1 MSRSKI
7 SLASIIIAV
16 LATVIST
23 NAQAQDRSALLKKID
38 SLHEQLQLNETIF
51 LLPSDE
57 DFFAF
62 RDFLHPPATGLI
74 RLMPREKY
82 DGKMLVRGG
91 GSYYSFTRLT
101 HAYGYGS
108 DIGFEQG
115 TLRVGFAGADFGF
128 LTVIGDVPVDSVTLD
143 RPGVSYLAALNT
155 PTTESEARQHQQ
167 RASTGF
173 EADGFFYK
181 NALPVAVNTTYALR
195 STSFTQSDVL
205 VAFRV
210 TRQDADGSLILAW
223 KMLKKF
229 FGPIPGPG
237 QQITIPA
244 PPSRPVQED
253 RIRQELDDLKQTEQE
268 FLAPSDKDRAKYTE
282 FLTQPDTGLIR
293 LLPREVFDGKMT
305 INGGAAYYSFA
316 RLTHEYGYGSDIEL
330 QQNQFSVGFAGA
342 DFGFLTR
349 LGKVAIEEVTLDHP
363 AAQFLS
369 TFTAPTTESG
379 ARDQQQ
385 RAATGFDV
393 NGFTYKDQ
401 AKVKAKNSYLLRS
414 IGYRVSDL
422 LVAFRIV
429 SQDDDGSV
437 VIVWKILK
445 KFPVP
450 QLTAAHISPGK
461 L

>member
-1 MSRSKI
+1 MARSKI
-7 SLASIIIAV
+7 SFVAIIIAV
-16 LATVIST
+16 LATAISP
-23 NAQAQDRSALLKKID
+23 NAQAQDRSALLTKIEFQRR
-38 SLHEQLQLNETIF
+38 LLQIHETIF

-57 DFFAF
+57 DFVAF
-62 RDFLHPPATGLI
+62 RDFLRPGTGLI

-82 DGKMLVRGG
+82 DGKMLMRGG

-101 HAYGYGS
+101 NAYGNGS
-108 DIGFEQG
+108 DIGLEQG

-128 LTVIGDVPVDSVTLD
+128 LTVIGDVPVDSITLD
-143 RPGVSYLAALNT
+143 QPGVSYLAALNT
-155 PTTESEARQHQQ
+155 PTTESEAREQQ
-167 RASTGF
+167 RRSSTGF

-181 NALPVAVNTTYALR
+181 GSLPAVVNTTYVLR
-195 STSFTQSDVL
+195 STSYTQSDVL

-210 TRQDADGSLILAW
+210 TRQEADGSLILAW
-223 KMLKKF
+223 KMLKEF
-229 FGPIPGPG
+229 FGPLPNLEAIAIT
-237 QQITIPA
+237 QQ
-244 PPSRPVQED
+244 PPRPVQED
-253 RIRQELDDLKQTEQE
+253 RIHQELGELKQTEQE
-268 FLAPSDKDRAKYTE
+268 FLEPSDKDRAKYSA
-282 FLTQPDTGLIR
+282 FLTQPDAGLIR
-293 LLPREVFDGKMT
+293 LLPREVFQDKIT

-316 RLTHEYGYGSDIEL
+316 RLTHEYGFGSDIQL

-369 TFTAPTTESG
+369 TFAAPTTEPG

-385 RAATGFDV
+385 RASAGFDV
-393 NGFTYKDQ
+393 NGFTYQ
-401 AKVKAKNSYLLRS
+401 TAVKSKRKNSYLLRS
-414 IGYRVSDL
+414 VGYGVSDL

-450 QLTAAHISPGK
+450 QLTTAEALYPQM
-461 L
+461 